1 MNLSRVTRLAALTG
15 MLLLPVQPAKCAPP
29 VGAEGI
35 SVRDRAE
42 QLRQQG
48 RLPEAERLLT
58 DFLATHGAGA
68 PAPLLAHIHNDLGVL
83 WQDQHRLDEALRG
96 YKRAV
101 EAWEHAGPKYS
112 LHAATSLN
120 NLATVLWDDGRLSD
134 AHKALVRSAAIV
146 VDAAGPSSPPLLQLY
161 YNQGVLSLALNRFDE
176 AEKAYGKFLHIANPS
191 IDDDYMLKWAVVNS
205 DLGLI
210 CRLDGRT
217 EEATRYFA
225 KSREIWKQWQQQ
237 APGLSARRDLDPV
250 LLLNLAATFG
260 RAGAI
265 RQAAETLEVV
275 IASIEPTGA
284 AAQARLVRALRLHA
298 KILRGMKRKTE
309 ARAAELRAKEIQLAN
324 GNTGNPTEARIDL
337 AALQSAAIRRRDPR
351 R

>member
-1 MNLSRVTRLAALTG
+1 MNLPRVTRLAALTG
-15 MLLLPVQPAKCAPP
+15 ILLLPVQPAQCAPS
-29 VGAEGI
+29 VSAEGV

-48 RLPEAERLLT
+48 RLPEAERLLAE
-58 DFLATHGAGA
+58 FLASHSADA
-68 PAPLLAHIHNDLGVL
+68 PGPLLAHIHNDLGVL

-134 AHKALVRSAAIV
+134 AHKALVRSAAILV
-146 VDAAGPSSPPLLQLY
+146 EVAGPSSPALLQLY
-161 YNQGVLSLALNRFDE
+161 YNQGVLSLALNRFNESEE
-176 AEKAYGKFLHIANPS
+176 AYRKFLRITNPA
-191 IDDDYMLKWAVVNS
+191 IEDDYLLKLAVVNS

-217 EEATRYFA
+217 DEAGRHFA
-225 KSREIWKQWQQQ
+225 KSRETWRQWREH
-237 APGLSARRDLDPV
+237 AKHNLDPV
-250 LLLNLAATFG
+250 LLLNLAASLG
-260 RAGAI
+260 RAGAT
-265 RQAAETLEVV
+265 RQASETLEVA

-284 AAQARLVRALRLHA
+284 AAQARLVRALHLHA

-309 ARAAELRAKEIQLAN
+309 ARAAELRAKELQLAN
-324 GNTGNPTEARIDL
+324 GIAQDPAKDRIDL
-337 AALQSAAIRRRDPR
+337 AALQSAAIRRPDPR

>member
-1 MNLSRVTRLAALTG
+1 MNLPRVTRLAALTG
-15 MLLLPVQPAKCAPP
+15 ILLLPVQPAQCAPS
-29 VGAEGI
+29 VSAEGV

-42 QLRQQG
+42 HLRQQG
-48 RLPEAERLLT
+48 RLPEAERLLAE
-58 DFLATHGAGA
+58 FLASHSADA
-68 PAPLLAHIHNDLGVL
+68 PGPLLAHIHNDLGVL

-112 LHAATSLN
+112 IHAATSLN

-134 AHKALVRSAAIV
+134 AHKALVRSAAILV
-146 VDAAGPSSPPLLQLY
+146 EVAGPSSPALLQLY

-176 AEKAYGKFLHIANPS
+176 AEEAYRKFLRITNPA
-191 IDDDYMLKWAVVNS
+191 IEDDYLLKLAVVNS

-217 EEATRYFA
+217 DEAGRHFA
-225 KSREIWKQWQQQ
+225 KSREVWKQWREQ
-237 APGLSARRDLDPV
+237 APGLPGKRNLDPV
-250 LLLNLAATFG
+250 LLLNIAATFG
-260 RAGAI
+260 RAGATP
-265 RQAAETLEVV
+265 QAAETLEVA

-284 AAQARLVRALRLHA
+284 AAQARLVRALQLQA

-337 AALQSAAIRRRDPR
+337 AALQSAAIRRRDLR